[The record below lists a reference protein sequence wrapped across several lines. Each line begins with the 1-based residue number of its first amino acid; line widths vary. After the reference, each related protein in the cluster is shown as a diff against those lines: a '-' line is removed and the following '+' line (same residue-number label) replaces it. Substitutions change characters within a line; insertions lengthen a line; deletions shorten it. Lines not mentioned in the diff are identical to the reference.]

1 MLKMKEIHYFD
12 LQLTVNG
19 QSISRKIPTHL
30 RLLDFLRDELHLTGT
45 KEVCGEGECGA
56 CTVIL
61 DGVTVDSCLIF
72 AVEAQGS
79 RVTTIEGLGEKDHLT
94 DLQQAFIDTHAVQC
108 GYCIPGMILT
118 GEQILRN
125 RKQPSREEIKAD
137 LSGNICRCTGYQ
149 KIVDAIE
156 LAGRKTDK

>member
-1 MLKMKEIHYFD
+1 MKEIHYFD